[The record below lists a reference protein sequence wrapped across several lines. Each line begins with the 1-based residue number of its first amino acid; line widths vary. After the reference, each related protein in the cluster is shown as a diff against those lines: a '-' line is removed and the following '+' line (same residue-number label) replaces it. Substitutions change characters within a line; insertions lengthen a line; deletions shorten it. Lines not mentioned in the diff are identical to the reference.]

1 MTDKLLA
8 AISLLML
15 FAFLSV
21 VVVFVREIDLAIVIF
36 LGIGLASYD
45 FWTHFKNRSAEPKDS
60 TQKL

>member
-1 MTDKLLA
+1 MTDRILA

-45 FWTHFKNRSAEPKDS
+45 FWAHFRNDGTEPKN
-60 TQKL
+60 

>member
-1 MTDKLLA
+1 MTDKILA
-8 AISLLML
+8 AISLIML

-45 FWTHFKNRSAEPKDS
+45 FWTHFKNRSAEPKNS
-60 TQKL
+60 TQRL

>member
-1 MTDKLLA
+1 MTDRILA

-45 FWTHFKNRSAEPKDS
+45 FWAHFRNDGTEPK
-60 TQKL
+60 K